1 MDLLERAREISWY
14 HAMELEPGRKTEAM
28 FDLDDQVHHY
38 GLPERLD
45 GKRCLDVGTWDGYW
59 AFEME
64 RRGAAEV
71 VALDLDD
78 ERELDYPP
86 RRRPEKFSEVPRG
99 AGFRL
104 AHSVFGSSVERVVRS
119 VYDATPDELGTFD
132 LIFCGSVLVHLRDQL
147 LALERIAGLCAPG
160 GMFVSAEEYDRAT
173 SLLPFPASR
182 YRADRE
188 QDVVFWLPS
197 LRTWKRMLWTAGFDR
212 VDEFGRFDLR
222 AVAGWKVRHAVFHA
236 HKS

>member
-1 MDLLERAREISWY
+1 VNDAIERAREISWY

-28 FDLDDQVHHY
+28 FDLDPFQHEY

-45 GKRCLDVGTWDGYW
+45 GLRCLDVGTWDGYW

-86 RRRPEKFSEVPRG
+86 RRRPATFNKSPRG
-99 AGFRL
+99 EGFHF
-104 AHSVFGSSVERVVRS
+104 AHEVLGSRVTRVVRS
-119 VYDATPDELGTFD
+119 IYDTTPDELGTFD
-132 LIFCGSVLVHLRDQL
+132 LVFCGSVLIHLRDQL
-147 LALERIAGLCAPG
+147 LALERIAGLCS
-160 GMFVSAEEYDRAT
+160 GMFISAEEYDRPT
-173 SLLPFPASR
+173 SLLPFPVSR
-182 YRADRE
+182 FRADRDK
-188 QDVVFWLPS
+188 DVVFWLPS
-197 LRTWKRMLWTAGFDR
+197 VRTWKRMLWTAGFDR
-212 VDEFGRFDLR
+212 VDERGRFDLR
-222 AVAGWKVRHAVFHA
+222 ACAGWKVRHVVLHA